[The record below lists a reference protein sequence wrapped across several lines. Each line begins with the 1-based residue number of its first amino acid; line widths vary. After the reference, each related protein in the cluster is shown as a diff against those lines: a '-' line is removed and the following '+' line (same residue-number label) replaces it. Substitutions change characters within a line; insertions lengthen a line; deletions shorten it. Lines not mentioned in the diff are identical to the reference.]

1 MCGARAGSPFK
12 FSAHTSY
19 EADYPAHAIAPH
31 SPPPPREQRPRGARF
46 DATSSYTVRPASSQ
60 QRDPSAN
67 PHGPGLANSA

>member
-1 MCGARAGSPFK
+1 MSGARAGSPVK

-46 DATSSYTVRPASSQ
+46 DATSIYTARLAAVSQ
-60 QRDPSAN
+60 QLP
-67 PHGPGLANSA
+67 